1 MFTHM
6 CMNVSIYCDIIY
18 PIYDMIYFKYI
29 YIYLK
34 WRKSDSVGA
43 VTCPLCCLD
52 YPESTVCFNVLII
65 LIIIIVLS
73 SDSIAHPGVSCSR
86 TVTMGKRASVWAI

>member
-29 YIYLK
+29 YIFFEMEEI
-34 WRKSDSVGA
+34 R
-43 VTCPLCCLD
+43 
-52 YPESTVCFNVLII
+52 
-65 LIIIIVLS
+65 
-73 SDSIAHPGVSCSR
+73 
-86 TVTMGKRASVWAI
+86 